1 MNNGDCHEQVE
12 TAMNKFVI
20 EREIPGAGKMTLSE
34 IRTVARK
41 SVNVLTSLGVEI
53 QWVESYI
60 TGDKIYCVYLAADE
74 ELIREHGRLSG
85 IPVSSIAQV
94 SRVIDPTVAGLEAQ
108 A

>member
-1 MNNGDCHEQVE
+1 
-12 TAMNKFVI
+12 MNKFVI

-34 IRTVARK
+34 LRTVARK

-85 IPVSSIAQV
+85 IPVNSIAQV
-94 SRVIDPTVAGLEAQ
+94 TRIIDPTVAGLEAQ